1 MELVYDAF
9 LNEDNLRRVY
19 DTIKTDNPNVTAT
32 QFIELS
38 GTALQ
43 TISQE
48 SDLYEVVSK
57 KSHDDAIA
65 FLNSVY
71 TGTIRLLIRQLTDQK
86 NAQTISDI
94 YAQQVHDPSILINAE
109 SQLLKDNPGTLLT
122 ITPLHANTS
131 TLKTPSDVIQH
142 TREQVFDVIPPESR
156 NNILHSK
163 KIPIAYT
170 INSRDRDTTVFPNSN
185 SFTVNTK
192 SAYRDITE
200 IRLLR
205 VTIPNLMYNV
215 TSNYNVI
222 SFSETLGINL
232 TATVPVG
239 NYTNT
244 TLPAAVKAALDLA
257 GTSTYTVTIDPVNN
271 RMSINS
277 DLMGGGG
284 IFQLH
289 FFGGYTM
296 KGRNVNVP
304 TYPTNSAGQLFGY
317 LPQEYSGGN
326 TYISPGVVNLTMINT
341 AYIYI
346 DQANKINSTE
356 SPDSAF
362 VSVPFNTIGLSGGVT
377 VYTPIQKYIRHFS
390 PSLPKWDRFSVSIR
404 DYYGNLIDLNMGDFE
419 MLVEF
424 VALED
429 IDVKL

>member
-1 MELVYDAF
+1 MQLVYDAF
-9 LNEDNLRRVY
+9 LNEDNLRRAY
-19 DTIKTDNPNVTAT
+19 DTIKQDNPSVTAT
-32 QFIELS
+32 QFIEMS
-38 GTALQ
+38 GTALH

-48 SDLYEVVSK
+48 SDLYSVVSG
-57 KSHDDAIA
+57 KSHADAID
-65 FLNSVY
+65 FLNGVY
-71 TGTIRLLIRQLTDQK
+71 VATIRLLLKKSGDSQGITGV
-86 NAQTISDI
+86 SDI
-94 YAQQVHDPSILINAE
+94 YATQVHDPSILLNAE
-109 SQLLKDNPGTLLT
+109 SQLLKDNPGTLFVNPNSGL
-122 ITPLHANTS
+122 
-131 TLKTPSDVIQH
+131 LKTPEDVIQH

-156 NNILHSK
+156 NNILKSK

-170 INSRDRDTTVFPNSN
+170 IHSRDRDTTVFPNSN

-239 NYTNT
+239 NYTLA

-289 FFGGYTM
+289 FFGGNIM

-317 LPQEYSGGN
+317 LPQEYTGGN
-326 TYISPGVVNLTMINT
+326 TYISPGVVNLAMINT

-346 DQANKINSTE
+346 DQAHKLNATE

-362 VSVPFNTIGLSGGVT
+362 ASVPFNTIGLNNVT
-377 VYTPIQKYIRHFS
+377 VYTPIQKYVRHFS
-390 PSLPKWDRFSVSIR
+390 PSLPKWDRFTVSIR